1 MITNTGTFITLSKS
15 SFIDRPNVTHPPGD
29 KNLVTCMRETLEA
42 AYPELALGLG
52 GVFSI
57 RQGQAKFHVMPDFSP
72 CPINTNEV
80 QLTTAWQLSLRQ
92 C

>member
-1 MITNTGTFITLSKS
+1 MITNTSTFITRSKS
-15 SFIDRPNVTHPPGD
+15 SSNNRPNGTHPPGD

-80 QLTTAWQLSLRQ
+80 QLTRAWQLSQ
-92 C
+92 CK